1 MADRDQSLTKEQLES
16 EAAAELLPDREAMSL
31 ITPTPES
38 LLAGVP
44 VDAGEATDAAGS
56 VSGDGEPSVTDQ
68 PRSESTSSTD
78 TAYAGPE

>member
-1 MADRDQSLTKEQLES
+1 MAESEDTLSSAELES
-16 EAAAELLPDREAMSL
+16 HGAELLPDREAMSL

-56 VSGDGEPSVTDQ
+56 VSGDGEPSVTDE
-68 PRSESTSSTD
+68 PRSESISSTD